1 MAEVFEKVG
10 NWFMKLPLE
19 DHKIDM
25 CFGDQLC
32 GSPTCVGGWL
42 AKYYNTKMYGEQKK
56 RVFYDGTNA
65 FSEDLGFF
73 KTKDDY
79 IRKDNYI
86 LKRPMDYM
94 KHFFS
99 ENKELWGNRDA
110 CYMFAT
116 TGEFAYDEGDKRYTW
131 RNLTTKAVAEKYLA
145 IAKRLREADQE
156 KYVSLVSPIT
166 VTEEVYG

>member
-10 NWFMKLPLE
+10 NWFMTLPPKDNE
-19 DHKIDM
+19 IDM
-25 CFGDQLC
+25 CFGDQIC

-42 AKYYNTKMYGEQKK
+42 AKYYNTQMHGKQKK
-56 RVFYDGTNA
+56 RSFYEGANA

-73 KTKDDY
+73 ETKNSHN
-79 IRKDNYI
+79 ISRKPNDS
-86 LKRPMDYM
+86 M

-116 TGEFAYDEGDKRYTW
+116 TGECAYDEGDKRYTW
-131 RNLTTKAVAEKYLA
+131 RNMTTKAVAEKYLA
-145 IAKRLREADQE
+145 VAKRLRESDQE
-156 KYVSLVSPIT
+156 KYVSLVYPVT